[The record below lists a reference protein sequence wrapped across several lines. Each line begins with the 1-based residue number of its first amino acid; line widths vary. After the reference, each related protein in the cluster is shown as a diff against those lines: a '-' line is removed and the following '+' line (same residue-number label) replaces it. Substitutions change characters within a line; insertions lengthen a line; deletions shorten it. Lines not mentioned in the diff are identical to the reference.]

1 MAKEKKVVCPW
12 CEKESTPTVSK
23 GKSDYGDMV
32 VRKCSLC
39 EKIIATY
46 LDEEEKVLEK
56 VRTFQN

>member
-1 MAKEKKVVCPW
+1 MAEEKKVVCPW
-12 CEKESTPTVSK
+12 CGKENTPTVSK
-23 GKSDYGDMV
+23 GKSDYADMV

-39 EKIIATY
+39 EKIIASY

>member
-1 MAKEKKVVCPW
+1 MAEERKVTCPW
-12 CEKESTPTVSK
+12 CEKESTPTVSRE
-23 GKSDYGDMV
+23 KSDYADMI

-39 EKIIATY
+39 EKIIASY

>member
-1 MAKEKKVVCPW
+1 MAEEKKVVCPW
-12 CEKESTPTVSK
+12 CEQESTPTVTK

-56 VRTFQN
+56 VRTF